1 MRSLASTPNSTPD
14 HTTVRER
21 LAGLIERLEQRAG
34 SSRRDSQE
42 SGRIG
47 VFSPL
52 SDTGPATP
60 VLETGAIHEWFGEEG
75 APGEDWI
82 PPLGALLDLARR
94 ALAAQPDRWALWIG
108 RRCWP
113 YPAPRGAE
121 PDPLGRSLFV
131 DPQDADSRLW
141 AIDLALRC
149 PAVGVVI
156 ADGSDLTM
164 AATRRLQLAA
174 ASGAGGKPL
183 GLLARPPWEA
193 RQLSAARTRWR
204 VTPARSES
212 GSPRW
217 TIELLRRKGVRPA
230 REAAPR
236 FGAQWNH
243 ETGDLCVVCDVLDR
257 SAAPEGSAARRTA

>member
-1 MRSLASTPNSTPD
+1 MPCIGSHFPRDS
-14 HTTVRER
+14 VRER
-21 LAGLIERLEQRAG
+21 LAGLIERVEERVG
-34 SSRRDSQE
+34 SSRGDSPE

-47 VFSPL
+47 VFSPI
-52 SDTGPATP
+52 SDSDHAAP

-75 APGEDWI
+75 ARGEDWL
-82 PPLGALLDLARR
+82 PPLGALVDLARR
-94 ALAAQPDRWALWIG
+94 ALSAQPDRWALWIG

-113 YPAPRGAE
+113 YPAPRGSG

-131 DPQDADSRLW
+131 DSQDPDARLW
-141 AIDLALRC
+141 AIDLALRSA
-149 PAVGVVI
+149 AVGVVI

-174 ASGAGGKPL
+174 ASGRGAKAL
-183 GLLARPPWEA
+183 GLLARPAWEA

-204 VTPARSES
+204 ITPARSES

-236 FGAQWNH
+236 FGAQWDH
-243 ETGDLCVVCDVLDR
+243 ETGAMCVVCDVLDR
-257 SAAPEGSAARRTA
+257 SAAPEGSATRRTA